1 LRHNPK
7 PKRPFYFEETSF
19 MKAVMCKAWG
29 LPDTLV
35 VEERPDAVPGEGQV
49 AIKVEAAGVNFPD
62 VLIIQN
68 KYQFK
73 PELPFTPGGELA
85 GTITAVGAGVSGF
98 REGDRVIAFV
108 GQGAF
113 AQQVTVPV
121 KSLMPMSPG
130 MDFDIAAAITLTY
143 GTSHHAV
150 VDRAQL
156 KAGETMLVLGAAG
169 GVGLAAI
176 EIGKA
181 LGARVIAAAS
191 SDEKLEVCR
200 QHGADALINY
210 STQDL
215 REAIKAATDGRGP
228 DVIYDPVGGVYAE
241 PAFRS
246 IAWRGRYLVIG
257 FANGEI
263 PKLPLNLPLLKGA
276 AIVGVFWGEFV
287 RREPK
292 ANAAAMAELMGWLG
306 EGKIRPHISGRYAL
320 TETPQALNDMAARK
334 VTGKVVIQPQR

>member
-1 LRHNPK
+1 
-7 PKRPFYFEETSF
+7 
-19 MKAVMCKAWG
+19 MKAIVCKAWG
-29 LPDTLV
+29 LPETLV
-35 VEERPDAVPGEGQV
+35 IEEQANLVPAAGEIV
-49 AIKVEAAGVNFPD
+49 IDIMAAGVNFPD

-73 PELPFTPGGELA
+73 PELPFTPGNELA
-85 GTITAVGAGVSGF
+85 GTVHAVGAGVTQYKV
-98 REGDRVIAFV
+98 GDKVFAFV
-108 GQGAF
+108 PQGAF
-113 AQQVTVPV
+113 AQQVKVTADAV
-121 KSLMPMSPG
+121 LPMAAG
-130 MDFDIAAAITLTY
+130 MDFDTAAAITLTY

-191 SDEKLEVCR
+191 TAEKLAVCKE
-200 QHGADALINY
+200 HGADVLINY
-210 STQDL
+210 TTEDL
-215 REAIKAATDGRGP
+215 REAIKAATNGKGP
-228 DVIYDPVGGVYAE
+228 DVVYDPVGGSYTE

-276 AIVGVFWGEFV
+276 SLVGVFWGDFA
-287 RREPK
+287 RREP
-292 ANAAAMAELMGWLG
+292 AHNLAAMQELMRWLA
-306 EGKIRPHISGRYAL
+306 EGKIKPHISARYTLAD
-320 TETPQALNDMAARK
+320 TPQALIDMASRK
-334 VTGKVVIQPQR
+334 VTGKIVILPRQ

>member
-1 LRHNPK
+1 
-7 PKRPFYFEETSF
+7 
-19 MKAVMCKAWG
+19 MKAIVCKAWG
-29 LPDTLV
+29 LPETLV
-35 VEERPDAVPGEGQV
+35 IEEQADLVPAAGEIV
-49 AIKVEAAGVNFPD
+49 IDIMAAGVNFPD

-73 PELPFTPGGELA
+73 PELPFTPGNELA
-85 GTITAVGAGVSGF
+85 GTVHAVGAGVTQYKV
-98 REGDRVIAFV
+98 GDKVFAFV
-108 GQGAF
+108 PQGAF
-113 AQQVTVPV
+113 AQQVKVTADAV
-121 KSLMPMSPG
+121 LPMAAG
-130 MDFDIAAAITLTY
+130 MDFDTAAAITLTY

-191 SDEKLEVCR
+191 TAEKLAICKE
-200 QHGADALINY
+200 HGADVLINY
-210 STQDL
+210 STEDL
-215 REAIKAATDGRGP
+215 REAIKAATHGKGP
-228 DVIYDPVGGVYAE
+228 DVVYDPVGGSYTE

-276 AIVGVFWGEFV
+276 SLVGVFWGDFA
-287 RREPK
+287 RREP
-292 ANAAAMAELMGWLG
+292 AHNLAAMQELMRWLA
-306 EGKIRPHISGRYAL
+306 EGKIKPHISARYTLAD
-320 TETPQALNDMAARK
+320 TPQALIDMASRK
-334 VTGKVVIQPQR
+334 VTGKIVILPRQ